1 MRTILTVSLLALTS
15 QLSWADYTFTSG
27 GGGDIPQMNPV
38 GLVSVG
44 TVSGSGSVS
53 GMSLD
58 LTVNG
63 GFNGDLYAY
72 LVAPNQ
78 TTVATLL
85 GTVGGNFDQVGSGYN
100 ITLSSAGD
108 DGINHV
114 AQDWGTQLQ
123 GTYQP
128 VVDLMGAFGSY
139 LAAHGATGDW
149 RLFLANQSN
158 GGQSV
163 LTGWNLTFIT
173 TAAVPE
179 PEQVAAISLLGLI
192 GLMAG
197 SYRRWGRALGLKKL

>member
-1 MRTILTVSLLALTS
+1 MRLLLCISMLALTGG
-15 QLSWADYTFTSG
+15 LSRADFTFVG
-27 GGGDIPQMNPV
+27 AGDIPQANPV

-44 TVSGSGSVS
+44 TVSGVSGRVT

-72 LVAPNQ
+72 LVAPDQ
-78 TTVATLL
+78 TTAATLL
-85 GTVGGNFDQVGSGYN
+85 GTVGGNFDQVGSGYQ
-100 ITLSSAGD
+100 ITLTGTGA
-108 DGINHV
+108 GINGV
-114 AQDWGTQLQ
+114 AQDWGTAVT

-128 VVDLMGAFGSY
+128 VVDLLGAFGSY
-139 LAAHGATGDW
+139 LTANGANGDW

-158 GGQSV
+158 GGQSA
-163 LTGWNLTFIT
+163 LGSWNLTFIT

-192 GLMAG
+192 GLMVG
-197 SYRRWGRALGLKKL
+197 SYRHWGRALGLKKP

>member
-44 TVSGSGSVS
+44 TVSGSGQVTD
-53 GMSLD
+53 MSLQ

-85 GTVGGNFDQVGSGYN
+85 GTVGGNFDQVGSGYD
-100 ITLSSAGD
+100 ITLGSTGA
-108 DGINHV
+108 GINDL
-114 AQDWGTQLQ
+114 AQDWGTPVT
-123 GTYQP
+123 GSYQP

-139 LAAHGATGDW
+139 LTAHGASGDW

-163 LTGWNLTFIT
+163 LAGWNLTFIT